1 MNRPLVSL
9 LLLLPAAACTRS
21 GGSPTCGIAMLAGP
35 GLITAQLS
43 NARATVTAP
52 PRRVPDSLPVLVIQP
67 QKNDRGAVI
76 VSRDAEGKISMQFR
90 GPAFPAR
97 GYGLLVVD
105 DTSQRAMGVMVVD
118 QEEPAG
124 HPAIGTI
131 IGGGT
136 APNLSGGRGGGGG
149 VNKPRVPL
157 FGGPP
162 APPPGARH
170 ARAAFRFWRSAGEF
184 RFSTSRSAARCT
196 RTWTA
201 SGPAPCFT
209 ATKRAI
215 MPCA

>member
-35 GLITAQLS
+35 GLITSQLS
-43 NARATVTAP
+43 NARAVLTDP
-52 PRRVPDSLPVLVIQP
+52 PRGVPDSLPVLVIQP
-67 QKNDRGAVI
+67 QKNERGAVI

-124 HPAIGTI
+124 HLAIGTI
-131 IGGGT
+131 IGGGI
-136 APNLSGGRGGGGG
+136 APNLTRGLSGGGDSHQ
-149 VNKPRVPL
+149 
-157 FGGPP
+157 PP
-162 APPPGARH
+162 CPY
-170 ARAAFRFWRSAGEF
+170 
-184 RFSTSRSAARCT
+184 
-196 RTWTA
+196 
-201 SGPAPCFT
+201 
-209 ATKRAI
+209 
-215 MPCA
+215 

>member
-21 GGSPTCGIAMLAGP
+21 GGSPACGIAMLAGP
-35 GLITAQLS
+35 GLITSQPS
-43 NARATVTAP
+43 NARAVLTDP
-52 PRRVPDSLPVLVIQP
+52 PRGVPDSLPVLVIQP

-124 HPAIGTI
+124 HPAIDTI
-131 IGGGT
+131 IGGST
-136 APNLSGGRGGGGG
+136 APNLTRGLSGGGDSHQ
-149 VNKPRVPL
+149 
-157 FGGPP
+157 PP
-162 APPPGARH
+162 CPY
-170 ARAAFRFWRSAGEF
+170 
-184 RFSTSRSAARCT
+184 
-196 RTWTA
+196 
-201 SGPAPCFT
+201 
-209 ATKRAI
+209 
-215 MPCA
+215 